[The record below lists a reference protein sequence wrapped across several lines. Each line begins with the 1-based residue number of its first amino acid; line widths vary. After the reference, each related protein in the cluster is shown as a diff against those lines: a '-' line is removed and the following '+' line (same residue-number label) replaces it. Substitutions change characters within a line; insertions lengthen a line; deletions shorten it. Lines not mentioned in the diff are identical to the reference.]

1 LLLQTQDLTKI
12 YGDVQPVYA
21 LWGINLQIA
30 QGEFLSVIG
39 PSGSG
44 KSTLMNVLGLLDKPT
59 SGSLKYLGEE
69 TSLWD
74 EGRKSSFRNREMGFI
89 FQAHMLLP
97 EFTALENV
105 LIPLRIGGN
114 YNTQT
119 IAHARD
125 LLNRIGL
132 GDRMDHRPG
141 QLSGGQNQRVAI
153 ARSLVNNPK
162 IVFADEPTGAL
173 DYQTSL
179 SVYELMRE
187 IHREQQVTFVI
198 VTHER
203 DLARKTDRIISL
215 LDGQIQSDETR
226 SVEAVPG

>member
-1 LLLQTQDLTKI
+1 MNVPLLKAKQLTKV

-21 LWGINLQIA
+21 LKNINLDIYP
-30 QGEFLSVIG
+30 GEFLSVIG

-44 KSTLMNVLGLLDKPT
+44 KSTLMNILGLLDRP
-59 SGSLKYLGEE
+59 SEGSLKALGEE
-69 TSLWD
+69 TARWD
-74 EGRKSSFRNREMGFI
+74 EQKRSHFRNRQMGFI

-114 YNTQT
+114 LNTQT
-119 IAHARD
+119 IDHGKQ
-125 LLNRIGL
+125 LLTRIGL
-132 GDRMDHRPG
+132 GERIHHYPS

-153 ARSLVNNPK
+153 ARALVNNPK
-162 IVFADEPTGAL
+162 IVFADEPTGSL

-179 SVYELMRE
+179 AVYELMRE
-187 IHREQQVTFVI
+187 INQADQVTFVI

-203 DLARKTDRIISL
+203 ELAQKTDRIISL
-215 LDGQIQSDETR
+215 LDGEIQ
-226 SVEAVPG
+226 AIP